1 MLPGKFGKM
10 SYKEVFERTY
20 KGKKVFLTGH
30 TGFKG
35 SWMLMWL
42 HQLGAHVKGYALA
55 PLNDNDHYCLTGG
68 DSHCESVIADIRD
81 KQRITKELLSFQP
94 DFIFHLAAQPLVRQS
109 YQEPLYTF
117 ETNVIG
123 TANLL
128 DAVRD
133 LSKPCSVIVITTD
146 KVYENIEQHYAYKE
160 NDKLGGYDP
169 YSASKAAAEIVVNS
183 YRDSF
188 FNPSAYSQHQKGIA
202 SARAGNVIG
211 GGDRAKD
218 RIIPDIIRGIE
229 KNETIIVRNP
239 QSVRPWQHVLEP
251 LSGYLL
257 LGKKL
262 AELPQAFSSAWNFG
276 PLTQDVLSVKQ
287 VVDKAITVFGKGTYE
302 SPVQSN
308 QPHEAKLLQLDISKA
323 TTDLSWTPKLNSM
336 SAIEWTMEWYKKA
349 SGCPATELTTGQI
362 SQYELL

>member
-1 MLPGKFGKM
+1 MN
-10 SYKEVFERTY
+10 YKDLFTQSY

-35 SWMLMWL
+35 SWMLVWL
-42 HQLGAHVKGYALA
+42 QQLGADIKGYSLA
-55 PLNDNDHYCLTGG
+55 PQNENDHYFLVGG
-68 DSHCESVIADIRD
+68 DSLCESVIADIRD
-81 KQRITKELLSFQP
+81 KQRLKDEILSFQP

-109 YQEPLYTF
+109 YVEPLYTF

-128 DAVRD
+128 EAVKD
-133 LSKPCSVIVITTD
+133 VAKPCSIVVITTD
-146 KVYENIEQHYAYKE
+146 KVYENIEQHYPYKE
-160 NDKLGGYDP
+160 SDKLGGYDP
-169 YSASKAAAEIVVNS
+169 YSASKAAAEIIVSS

-188 FNPSAYSQHQKGIA
+188 FNPSQYKQHSKGLA

-229 KNETIIVRNP
+229 KNETIVIRNP

-257 LGKKL
+257 LGKLL
-262 AELPQAFSSAWNFG
+262 AEKPQKFSTAWNFG
-276 PLTQDVLSVKQ
+276 PLTHDVLTVKEI
-287 VVDKAITVFGKGTYE
+287 VDKAISVFGKGKYE
-302 SPVQSN
+302 TPAQLN
-308 QPHEAKLLQLDISKA
+308 QPHEAKLLQLDIHKA
-323 TTDLSWTPKLNSM
+323 MTDLNWEPKLNST
-336 SAIEWTMEWYKKA
+336 SAIEWTMQWYKKA
-349 SGCPATELTTGQI
+349 SSCPVSNLTLGQI
-362 SQYELL
+362 SQYEAL